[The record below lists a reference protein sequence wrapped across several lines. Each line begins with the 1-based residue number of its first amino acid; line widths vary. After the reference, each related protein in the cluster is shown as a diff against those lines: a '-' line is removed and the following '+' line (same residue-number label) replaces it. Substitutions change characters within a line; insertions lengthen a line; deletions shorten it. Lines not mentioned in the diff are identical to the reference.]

1 MLNRLGVIDKESKR
15 NSSYWND
22 SSMLLLQIGKWV
34 VIVQLLSRV
43 QLCNSMNCSTPGLP
57 VSHYLLE
64 FAQVHVHCIGDAIQP
79 SHPATLFFCCPQ
91 SFPASGSFPV
101 SWLFASSGQSTGG
114 SASAPVLP
122 MYIQGWFPLGLT
134 GLISSLSKG
143 LKSLCSWLYSLLL
156 DHNTIILPLI
166 YSSCF

>member
-134 GLISSLSKG
+134 GLISSLSKD
-143 LKSLCSWLYSLLL
+143 LSRVFSSSR
-156 DHNTIILPLI
+156 IIMPLI
-166 YSSCF
+166 RTASAN